1 MQNVRYNYTCF
12 CPFTK
17 HHIQNRTAGTIDIRR
32 GDQKVIVN
40 LFAQDVPGKLEWK
53 PYAYGKLTR
62 EETQKIREKWFV
74 EALTKLTELDLKK
87 ESIAIPYQI
96 GCGLAGGVWK
106 NYRRHIEDFAKRTGV
121 DVTIYRL
128 PSSSSSSG
136 GGGGG
141 TTTTTSTTKK
151 VEGKKRTLES
161 FWNKSTTTTKKK
173 RRKEEDKNIIVKED
187 KDVIVIEDD
196 GDGDDDENNVI
207 VID

>member
-1 MQNVRYNYTCF
+1 M
-12 CPFTK
+12 
-17 HHIQNRTAGTIDIRR
+17 
-32 GDQKVIVN
+32 N

-128 PSSSSSSG
+128 PSSSSSG
-136 GGGGG
+136 GGGGA
-141 TTTTTSTTKK
+141 S
-151 VEGKKRTLES
+151 
-161 FWNKSTTTTKKK
+161 TTTKK
-173 RRKEEDKNIIVKED
+173 
-187 KDVIVIEDD
+187 
-196 GDGDDDENNVI
+196 
-207 VID
+207 

>member
-1 MQNVRYNYTCF
+1 M
-12 CPFTK
+12 
-17 HHIQNRTAGTIDIRR
+17 
-32 GDQKVIVN
+32 N

-74 EALTKLTELDLKK
+74 KALTKLTELDLKK

-128 PSSSSSSG
+128 PSSSSSG
-136 GGGGG
+136 GGGGAS
-141 TTTTTSTTKK
+141 TTTKK

-161 FWNKSTTTTKKK
+161 FWKKNTTTTSKKRREEEEEDKEVIVIEDDDDKKK
-173 RRKEEDKNIIVKED
+173 RRKEEDKEI
-187 KDVIVIEDD
+187 IVIEDD
-196 GDGDDDENNVI
+196 DDDDKDENNVI